1 MTALVLLRRVPIVQP
16 ALAAGVLLLAVLALA
31 CVLARTAWATGF
43 GVEAFGQTIEA
54 GSHWPAAQAG
64 SHPSALTTTV
74 TFEHTVVREEESY
87 EENPKGEEIATGEP
101 EVVARIGGN
110 PRDLTLNLPAGMVLD
125 PDAIKEKCT
134 EAELETSAS
143 AGGGCP
149 AAAAAGVVTVFVSGL
164 GEKVKAAVYAMQAP
178 EGVPAE
184 LGVDAGGVGLVMHI
198 TGHIRSDEDDGLSA
212 EVSEISQAVSIYGLR
227 LTLWG
232 DPSDPSHDAQR
243 GVCASSGTVQKAI
256 EKEEFENEVRKH
268 GPSNR
273 RYDFDCP
280 TEASD
285 APLLTLPGS
294 CTGEP
299 LETTLSAT
307 SWQSPEVAV
316 KPGPA
321 TLAPVT
327 GCESLPFD
335 PTLEA
340 APEPAAV
347 AAESPSGLNVA
358 LKLPHEEGPSGLAQ
372 ADVRQ
377 LTLTLPPGM
386 AISPAAAGGLEACA
400 IAPAG
405 AAVSCPEASKLGE
418 MEVVTPLLERP
429 LRGGVYLAQPNA
441 LSGSLVGLYL
451 TAAGDGVAVD
461 LDATAAL
468 DPSTGRVTLTLA
480 GAPQLPVAEVRV
492 RLFGGPRAPLQ
503 TPAACGPYTVT
514 AQLTPWSGG
523 EAAQRASTFAIASGC
538 AHPFAPTFAA
548 GVSDARAGAST
559 PFTVTVS
566 RAAGEQQ
573 LAGIDVTGPPGL
585 TAALASV
592 PRCSDA
598 QAIAGE
604 CPEASALG
612 QATLALGPGSDPYS
626 APAGTIYLT
635 GPYEGAPLGLE
646 VAFDVRAGPFSLGR
660 FLARA
665 RVTVDPH
672 TAQLQIVSDPLP
684 TILDGVPLDIRT
696 IALRIDRLGFVLD
709 PTDCASAAVEGTLTS
724 TVGAAAAVSS
734 PFAVAGCASL
744 PFEPALHAYTPARTS
759 RSAGAGLSVR
769 VVSGAG
775 QANIGRV
782 RLILPAQLPGRL
794 STLRHACPAP
804 TFDADPAACPAAS
817 RVGIGDAHTR
827 VLAHPL
833 VGPAYLVSHGG
844 EAFPDIVFVLWSEG
858 IAIYLDGSLD
868 IRHGL
873 ISATFDSIP
882 DIPVDSFAARFPE
895 GPDSVFG
902 ADLPARA
909 HGLMC
914 GRSLYMPSEIS
925 AHDGALVAKTIRIA
939 VTGCPRHRLA
949 RAKRGGR
956 IQAEYSGRSPGEHR
970 GLGGRSARR

>member
-1 MTALVLLRRVPIVQP
+1 MTALVLLRRAPIVQP
-16 ALAAGVLLLAVLALA
+16 ALAVGVLLLAVFALA

-43 GVEAFGQTIEA
+43 GVEAFGQTLEA
-54 GSHWPAAQAG
+54 GGDWPANQAG
-64 SHPSALTTTV
+64 SHPDSLTTTV
-74 TFEHTVVREEESY
+74 MFQHTAREEESY
-87 EENPKGEEIATGEP
+87 EKNARGEKVATGEP
-101 EVVARIGGN
+101 KVFAGISGN
-110 PRDLTLNLPAGMVLD
+110 PRDLTLNLPAGLVVD
-125 PDAIKEKCT
+125 PAAIVEKCA
-134 EAELETSAS
+134 EAELETRPST
-143 AGGGCP
+143 GGGCP
-149 AAAAAGVVTVFVSGL
+149 AAAAVGVVTIYVSGL

-198 TGHIRSDEDDGLSA
+198 VGHIRAGDDGLSV

-256 EKEEFENEVRKH
+256 EQEKFEIENLESGSSTEK
-268 GPSNR
+268 
-273 RYDFDCP
+273 YDFDCP
-280 TEASD
+280 TEATD

-299 LETTLSAT
+299 LETTLRAT

-316 KPGPA
+316 KTAPA

-340 APEPAAV
+340 TPEPAAV
-347 AAESPSGLNVA
+347 AAESPSGLNVD
-358 LKLPHEEGPSGLAQ
+358 LKLPHEEGWSGLAQ
-372 ADVRQ
+372 AELRQ

-400 IAPAG
+400 ITPVG

-418 MEVVTPLLERP
+418 MEVVTPLLEQP

-503 TPAACGPYTVT
+503 TPAACGAYIAT

-523 EAAQRASTFAIASGC
+523 EAVQRASTFAIASGC
-538 AHPFAPTFAA
+538 AHPFAPAFTS

-566 RAAGEQQ
+566 RASGEQQ
-573 LAGIDVTGPPGL
+573 LAGIGVTGPPGL

-592 PRCSDA
+592 PRCSEA
-598 QAIAGE
+598 QATAGE
-604 CPEASALG
+604 CPEASELG
-612 QATLALGPGSDPYS
+612 QAALALGPGSDPYS

-646 VAFDVRAGPFSLGR
+646 IAFDVRAGPFSLGR

-672 TAQLQIVSDPLP
+672 TAQLQIVSDPLL

-696 IALRIDRLGFVLD
+696 IALRIDRPGFVLD
-709 PTDCASAAVEGTLTS
+709 PTDCASAAVDGTLTS
-724 TVGAAAAVSS
+724 TAGAAVAVSS

-744 PFEPALHAYTPARTS
+744 PFKPALTAYTPARTS
-759 RSAGAGLSVR
+759 RSGGAGLSLR
-769 VVSGAG
+769 ISSGAG

-782 RLILPAQLPGRL
+782 RLILPAQLAARR
-794 STLRHACPAP
+794 STLRHACPAA
-804 TFDADPAACPAAS
+804 TFDGDPAACPAAS

-833 VGPAYLVSHGG
+833 TGSAYLVSHGG
-844 EAFPDIVFVLWSEG
+844 EALPDIVFVLSGEG
-858 IAIYLDGSLD
+858 IALYLDGNLD
-868 IRHGL
+868 IQHGL
-873 ISATFDSIP
+873 ISATFNSIP
-882 DIPVDSFAARFPE
+882 DIPVDSFAAKFPE
-895 GPDSVFG
+895 GPDSVF
-902 ADLPARA
+902 AANLPARA
-909 HGLMC
+909 HGMMC

-925 AHDGALVAKTIRIA
+925 AHDGAVLAKTTRIA

-949 RAKRGGR
+949 PAKRRGRINAEHGGR
-956 IQAEYSGRSPGEHR
+956 SLGDHR
-970 GLGGRSARR
+970 GRGGRSARR